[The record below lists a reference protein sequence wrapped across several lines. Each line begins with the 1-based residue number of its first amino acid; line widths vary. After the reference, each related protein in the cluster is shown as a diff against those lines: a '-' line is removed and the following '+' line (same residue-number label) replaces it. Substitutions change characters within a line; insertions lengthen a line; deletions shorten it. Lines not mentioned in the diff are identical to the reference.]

1 MSLPHKYQTIY
12 LLLGLKGSGKTYIG
26 ERMKAQYGIHFIR
39 VEDIVKS
46 LKGNRS
52 HKDPEF
58 QEEAFTAIEHSVRE
72 ALKSHKKVVFES
84 TGLTPFFK
92 TMLANLEADFKV
104 KKVNV
109 MADAETCL
117 ERIKARD
124 ASIHIPF
131 SEQEI
136 VELNKEI
143 KALQI
148 PHDHTISNDGNQQ
161 HMEWHIKNM
170 VTSRDTDEFIGELEF
185 DYITTHYM
193 PRFDEEDGLYKLAQ
207 KKLYQLH
214 RDFEKDRLEDSSLAK
229 YKRLAPVFLHNLTHL
244 YHEGKLWSGACDGV
258 QFSKDSPEFR
268 QLAEI
273 LNTPVEIQDFWMC
286 SPVYRDLFL
295 FHDQSGQVV
304 EALHVCFECSY
315 MENGSGA
322 DVRADR
328 TTYSKLYHFLA
339 DVGNKDKPIKLRAD
353 PFEDESYD
361 PIAEAS
367 N

>member
-1 MSLPHKYQTIY
+1 M
-12 LLLGLKGSGKTYIG
+12 
-26 ERMKAQYGIHFIR
+26 
-39 VEDIVKS
+39 
-46 LKGNRS
+46 
-52 HKDPEF
+52 
-58 QEEAFTAIEHSVRE
+58 
-72 ALKSHKKVVFES
+72 
-84 TGLTPFFK
+84 
-92 TMLANLEADFKV
+92 
-104 KKVNV
+104 
-109 MADAETCL
+109 
-117 ERIKARD
+117 
-124 ASIHIPF
+124 
-131 SEQEI
+131 
-136 VELNKEI
+136 
-143 KALQI
+143 
-148 PHDHTISNDGNQQ
+148 
-161 HMEWHIKNM
+161 
-170 VTSRDTDEFIGELEF
+170 
-185 DYITTHYM
+185 
-193 PRFDEEDGLYKLAQ
+193 
-207 KKLYQLH
+207 
-214 RDFEKDRLEDSSLAK
+214 
-229 YKRLAPVFLHNLTHL
+229 
-244 YHEGKLWSGACDGV
+244 